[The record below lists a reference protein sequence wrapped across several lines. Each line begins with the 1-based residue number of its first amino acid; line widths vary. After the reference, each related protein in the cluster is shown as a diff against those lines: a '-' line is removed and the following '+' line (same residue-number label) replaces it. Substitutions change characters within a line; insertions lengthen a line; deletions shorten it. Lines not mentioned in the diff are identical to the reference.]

1 MCIVAQLVKSNAT
14 EIGEMQNQGLM
25 RTTLE
30 ALIKM
35 MDHFHFTWADSVE
48 TIEILKYMQL
58 LLCQPALEDRQISP
72 LLQIMR
78 RAVEEF
84 LPPNLAL
91 LTNTIQGSSLQD
103 LGPQLFKCLHS
114 CSWEVRDSALEVV
127 TVLARIS
134 FDKYPAFQVG
144 GHSITE
150 FNVLFFRPTTPNQR
164 KI

>member
-1 MCIVAQLVKSNAT
+1 MCIVAQLVKSNDT
-14 EIGEMQNQGLM
+14 EIAEMQNRGLM

-48 TIEILKYMQL
+48 TIEILQYMQL

-91 LTNTIQGSSLQD
+91 LTNTIQGSSLMD

-127 TVLARIS
+127 TVVAKIS
-134 FDKYPAFQVG
+134 SDKYPAFQVSNKVTMLQFKT
-144 GHSITE
+144 GHSCPI
-150 FNVLFFRPTTPNQR
+150 
-164 KI
+164 